1 MQDGA
6 TSRGSSRFHAQ
17 QIVMRTGRQPAQTV
31 LQTHTHI
38 GLCGWSYS
46 GWSPSGKPPIP
57 LLENPFSKT
66 PLFPTHLAAQAHE
79 ILTRAQVKQTNKPQW
94 HAGNSDEGEKTLQ
107 NSTGG
112 MGKALRTR
120 KNLLL
125 LPARHWHCHS
135 CNRKLSHLFGYALV
149 SHISLSTC
157 GK

>member
-57 LLENPFSKT
+57 PLGKPLLKNP
-66 PLFPTHLAAQAHE
+66 PFPNPSGGSSTWNPYPGASQAN
-79 ILTRAQVKQTNKPQW
+79 KQTAMTCRQLW
-94 HAGNSDEGEKTLQ
+94 RRGENSAKFHGWDGKSAADQEKSPAATRKTL
-107 NSTGG
+107 
-112 MGKALRTR
+112 ALPQ
-120 KNLLL
+120 L
-125 LPARHWHCHS
+125 
-135 CNRKLSHLFGYALV
+135 
-149 SHISLSTC
+149 
-157 GK
+157 